1 MTQWNR
7 RAALRALGGAAL
19 GGTALLAGCG
29 GNSED
34 EDNARLRLL
43 NASNGYG
50 ALDLAID
57 DASANSSVA
66 FGAVGGYASA
76 GTDGVDTVITATGS
90 TTALSTATRTLA
102 EDTAYTLVAYGWAGA
117 LKTALVEENLDAAAS
132 GKARLRVLNLAA
144 DAGTLDVYLTGTDEA
159 LDSATAVASS
169 VAGGASAGPT
179 TLSAATYRLRVTAA
193 GDREDLRLDVGG
205 LVLASTQVAT
215 LILVPGSGGVLV
227 SAILLVQQGAA
238 TALANTQARVR
249 VVASVAGNG
258 TVSATVGGT
267 ALVAG
272 AISPAV
278 GSYTMVTGGTL
289 AVTLAVNGSAVAV
302 ADQALPAGGDYTLL
316 VWGDAAAPQL
326 TLVTD
331 DNRLPTDTSKAKVRL
346 VHAVNGLAAAL
357 TLTADFSVVSG
368 ASSVAQGQASAYGT
382 VTGSTAIRLE
392 VTSPLSSTAIYTLTD
407 ATLSAKSLYTVFA
420 LGDST
425 APSVALRKE
434 R

>member
-1 MTQWNR
+1 MKRWNR
-7 RAALRALGGAAL
+7 RDALRALGGAAL
-19 GGTALLAGCG
+19 GSSTLLAACG

-34 EDNARLRLL
+34 SDRARLRLL
-43 NASNGYG
+43 NASNGYA

-57 DASANSSVA
+57 DASANSNIA
-66 FGAVGGYASA
+66 FGAVGGYAGA
-76 GTDGVDTVITATGS
+76 DTDGVDTVVSATGS
-90 TTALSTATRTLA
+90 STALSTATRTLSK
-102 EDTAYTLVAYGWAGA
+102 DTAYTLVAYGWAGA

-144 DAGTLDVYLTGTDEA
+144 DAGTLDVFLTGSDEA
-159 LDSATAVASS
+159 LDSATAVAAG
-169 VAGGASAGPT
+169 VAGGSSAGPT

-193 GDREDLRLDVGG
+193 GDRSDLRLDIGG
-205 LVLASTQVAT
+205 LVLGSTQVAT
-215 LILVPGSGGVLV
+215 LLLVPGSGGVLV
-227 SAILLVQQGAA
+227 SAILLLQQGAA
-238 TALANTQARVR
+238 TALVNTQSRVR

-267 ALVAG
+267 AVSSG

-278 GSYTMVTGGTL
+278 GGYATVTGGTL
-289 AVTLAVNGSAVAV
+289 PVTLVVNGSAVSV

-346 VHAVNGLAAAL
+346 VHAVNALTAAL

-368 ASSVAQGQASAYGT
+368 ASSVAQGQASSFGT
-382 VTGSTAIRLE
+382 VTASTAIRLE
-392 VTSPLSSTAIYTLTD
+392 VTSPLSSTAVYTLTD
-407 ATLSAKSLYTVFA
+407 TTLTAKGLYTVFA
-420 LGDST
+420 LGDAS